1 MSFTLKDI
9 LGVFLGANFLIASVN
24 TKIRVNAVSIGF
36 SLTQMTFTL
45 YFWNDSSLPDS

>member
-1 MSFTLKDI
+1 MSFTSLKDI

-36 SLTQMTFTL
+36 SLT
-45 YFWNDSSLPDS
+45 